1 MRLVLTSPAL
11 EDYRN
16 FGIMAHIDAGKTT
29 TTYLA
34 QAGEP
39 EHPRDLT
46 RHECLVFGPQP
57 GWQLYGPN
65 EVYDSAVTGR
75 FLLNSIGMLRQ
86 LAELG
91 AGLAVLP
98 REIITDD
105 LSAGRMRRVLHGWHA
120 DPVPVYAVT
129 ETRLLPAKVQRFIEF
144 LRERLAVRDSAGVT
158 E

>member
-1 MRLVLTSPAL
+1 M
-11 EDYRN
+11 
-16 FGIMAHIDAGKTT
+16 
-29 TTYLA
+29 
-34 QAGEP
+34 
-39 EHPRDLT
+39 
-46 RHECLVFGPQP
+46 HECLVFGPQP
-57 GWQLYGPN
+57 SWQLYGAN
-65 EVYDSAVTGR
+65 EHYDSAVAGR

-86 LAELG
+86 LAALG

-105 LSAGRMRRVLHGWHA
+105 IAAGRLRRVLHGWHA

-144 LRERLAVRDSAGVT
+144 VRDGLIVGGGTAAT